1 MNKDLKAYDMFGDII
16 LINGVYTCS
25 VSRDDYIITKI
36 KDDNY
41 VIGENLNQE
50 HEVCELDANTLY

>member
-1 MNKDLKAYDMFGDII
+1 M
-16 LINGVYTCS
+16 VYIHVVLVVTI
-25 VSRDDYIITKI
+25 IITNI
-36 KDDNY
+36 KGDNY